1 MLHQAKRAS
10 RTNFIVCP
18 KGLPT
23 HRHLIHAFG
32 LSILVVL
39 SAPLLLYLPRVR
51 QIEKYKSPSFDGLSV
66 ADLSAGEGKLKN
78 SQQILSQHLELS
90 SFSGL
95 SRESCAN
102 RHLCNNKANLLTRL
116 VPCCNKILG
125 TGPRMTGAR
134 IACFVLP
141 ASFVLCLLFSH
152 TSFFL
157 KKLAK
162 TSVAAKN
169 MPLIRHLEF
178 AERERDLLIAY
189 FSSFFPHTI
198 GELFNTQS
206 LANSF

>member
-1 MLHQAKRAS
+1 MLFKTSPRA
-10 RTNFIVCP
+10 
-18 KGLPT
+18 GE
-23 HRHLIHAFG
+23 A
-32 LSILVVL
+32 
-39 SAPLLLYLPRVR
+39 
-51 QIEKYKSPSFDGLSV
+51 

-78 SQQILSQHLELS
+78 SQQILSQHLELP

-125 TGPRMTGAR
+125 TGPGMTGTR

-141 ASFVLCLLFSH
+141 ASFVLCLLFFNM
-152 TSFFL
+152 SFFL

-169 MPLIRHLEF
+169 MPLIRYLGF

-189 FSSFFPHTI
+189 FSSFFPHKI
-198 GELFNTQS
+198 GELFNTRS

>member
-1 MLHQAKRAS
+1 MLFKTSPRA
-10 RTNFIVCP
+10 
-18 KGLPT
+18 GE
-23 HRHLIHAFG
+23 A
-32 LSILVVL
+32 
-39 SAPLLLYLPRVR
+39 
-51 QIEKYKSPSFDGLSV
+51 

-78 SQQILSQHLELS
+78 SQQILSQHLELP

-125 TGPRMTGAR
+125 TGPGMTGTR

-141 ASFVLCLLFSH
+141 ASFVLCLLFFNM
-152 TSFFL
+152 SFFL

-169 MPLIRHLEF
+169 MPLIRYLGF
-178 AERERDLLIAY
+178 AERERPFDCLFFIFL
-189 FSSFFPHTI
+189 SS
-198 GELFNTQS
+198 
-206 LANSF
+206 